1 MKFSSIRTDR
11 SGQQHLKGYDA
22 AQFLQRIRTD
32 ANNFLISSFRDGA
45 SSEHPESY
53 RRYAE
58 IPHIC
63 VPTEL
68 RRQPNGVFSMAA
80 CNGLVVLEVRQ
91 LMSAGACAAV
101 KRSAM
106 GLPMTWAAFV
116 GATGR
121 EVIILAKV
129 ARADGT
135 LPATEVEAEAF
146 YPLAFRRMA
155 HIYDASLPQHVTRIT
170 PSLRHTF
177 LMPLDEQP
185 RINMEA
191 VPYRINEGA
200 EALAEDLDEP
210 ERHLLAQPEQRS
222 TQELELTTYQDY
234 ERAYC
239 AAEMRVGTLM
249 SATTAYSNA
258 WYKEFVTGMATT
270 LREMQWPEEEAV
282 YHLWN
287 HLRFKDEEGLN
298 EEFVRRIVEAAY
310 AEAKVNGRN
319 AAAPKAPEEP
329 LMQQLIRRMESRYCL
344 RHNIIMGYTEYRPNH
359 SWPTPWAPVTEKVI
373 NTLTT
378 DLQLAGIDVWD
389 RDVRRYV
396 HSTRVRD
403 YDPIDHYLYH
413 VSDSWDGRD
422 HIRDLARTV
431 PTRND
436 GQWAEW
442 FHTWFL
448 AMVAQWMGRDPRYGN
463 AIVPLLISGQGM
475 HKSAFCR
482 SLLPPELRSWGYT
495 DNLSLGEERPVLLA
509 MAQMLLINLDEFN
522 RISPQKQ
529 EGFLKNIVQLPSV
542 KVKRPYASH
551 TEEAPRRASF
561 IATTNMADV
570 LHDPTGSRRFI
581 GIEVTGTIDVSQT
594 PNYTQL
600 YAQAQAEIREG
611 ARYWFNDEET
621 EAIMHHNRQ
630 FQQLSTAEQFFYEF
644 FEAASPT
651 ASGAQWMTAAALLMA
666 IKEQAGAT
674 FKAPALNAFARTLS
688 GIEGLSSKRSNMG
701 RVFCVQPRQ

>member
-1 MKFSSIRTDR
+1 MKFSSIRTEKNGLVR
-11 SGQQHLKGYDA
+11 LHHFEA
-22 AQFLQRIRTD
+22 AKFFERIRTD
-32 ANNFLISSFRDGA
+32 ANHFIIGYLRD
-45 SSEHPESY
+45 ENPDRPERY
-53 RRYAE
+53 RRYGE
-58 IPHIC
+58 LPHIC
-63 VPTEL
+63 VPVEL
-68 RRQPNGVFSMAA
+68 KRQENDALGMASF
-80 CNGLVVLEVRQ
+80 NGLVVLEVRQ
-91 LMSAGACAAV
+91 VLSATACADI
-101 KRSAM
+101 KRAAIAM
-106 GLPMTWAAFV
+106 PMTLAAFT

-129 ARADGT
+129 ARADGS
-135 LPATEVEAEAF
+135 LPGTEVEAEAF
-146 YPLAFRRMA
+146 YLLAYRRMA

-200 EALAEDLDEP
+200 EVLAEDLDEP

-222 TQELELTTYQDY
+222 TQELELTAYQDY

-258 WYKEFVTGMATT
+258 WYEEFVTGMAAT
-270 LREMQWPEEEAV
+270 LREMRWPEEEAV

-310 AEAKVNGRN
+310 AEAKVSGRH

-344 RHNIIMGYTEYRPNH
+344 RHNTIMGYTEYRPNH

-396 HSTRVRD
+396 NSTRVRD
-403 YDPIDHYLYH
+403 YDPIDHYLFR
-413 VSDSWDGRD
+413 VGDCWDGRD

-431 PTRND
+431 PTRNA

-551 TEEAPRRASF
+551 TEEVPRRASF

-611 ARYWFNDEET
+611 ARYWFNEEET

-666 IKEQAGAT
+666 IKERAGAT

-688 GIEGLSSKRSNMG
+688 GIEGLPSKRSNMG